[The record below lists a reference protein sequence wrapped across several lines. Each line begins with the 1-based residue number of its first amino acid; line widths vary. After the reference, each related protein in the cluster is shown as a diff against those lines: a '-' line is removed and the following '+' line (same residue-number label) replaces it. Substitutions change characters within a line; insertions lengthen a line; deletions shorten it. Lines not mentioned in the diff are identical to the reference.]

1 MKNVLKFIFIAT
13 LFCLF
18 LSVPSGGIFD
28 SQFSTTISANSENK
42 KPFFI
47 DQHDLI
53 GHALHFQNTVNL
65 LKQITAGSFK
75 NKIQDFCLYFKAREN
90 YFFSRF
96 SNYFTYS
103 QNDIFRFEKT
113 DIIFPFHNFW

>member
-1 MKNVLKFIFIAT
+1 MKNVLKIIFIST

-18 LSVPSGGIFD
+18 LSLQSGSVFD
-28 SQFSTTISANSENK
+28 NQYSTTISANSENK
-42 KPFFI
+42 KAFFVNE
-47 DQHDLI
+47 HNLNCNAT
-53 GHALHFQNTVNL
+53 HPENTVNL

-96 SNYFTYS
+96 SNYFAYS
-103 QNDIFRFEKT
+103 QNEIFRLEKT

>member
-1 MKNVLKFIFIAT
+1 MKNILKIIFIAT

-18 LSVPSGGIFD
+18 LSVQSISIFD
-28 SQFSTTISANSENK
+28 TQYSTSISANSENK

-53 GHALHFQNTVNL
+53 GHALHSQTSVNV
-65 LKQITAGSFK
+65 LKQITTGSFK
-75 NKIQDFCLYFKAREN
+75 NKIQAFCLYFKAREN

-113 DIIFPFHNFW
+113 EIIFPFHSFW